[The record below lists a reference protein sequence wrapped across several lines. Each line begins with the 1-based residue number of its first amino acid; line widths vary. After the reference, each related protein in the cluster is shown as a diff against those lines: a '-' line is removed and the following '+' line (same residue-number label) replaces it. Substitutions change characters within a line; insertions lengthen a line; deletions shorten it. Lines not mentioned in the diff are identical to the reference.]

1 MAFTPF
7 DIWEEFGITEH
18 LGGIRATQKLLETS
32 DISAGEW
39 IMDLGCG
46 SGYTAC
52 LAAGKYQ
59 AKLVGVDIN
68 AVSISEARKRV
79 ERQGLNEKVFLVQA
93 DGHNLPFEQGVFDHV
108 LVESMLV
115 FGEPVGISRQLFRVL
130 DSRGSFSANE
140 ITLLRPP
147 ANELSRL
154 LNETMNVQAYD
165 EPGWHQVFSSAG
177 FTNISSKVFPIRV
190 SDQLISHVKT
200 DGLVQYASAVLNGIL
215 NPRMRRVFFT
225 REMLT
230 AGRKFMSHVGYGI
243 YWGRKNN

>member
-1 MAFTPF
+1 MAFTPVE
-7 DIWEEFGITEH
+7 IWEEFGITEH
-18 LGGIRATQKLLETS
+18 LGGIRATQKLLEHS

-52 LAAGKYQ
+52 LAAGNYQ

-68 AVSISEARKRV
+68 AVSISEAMKRV
-79 ERQGLNEKVFLVQA
+79 EREGLTEMVFLVQA
-93 DGHNLPFEQGVFDHV
+93 DGHNLPFEPGAFDHV

-115 FGEPVGISRQLFRVL
+115 FGEPVGIARQLFRVL

-140 ITLLRPP
+140 ITLLKPP
-147 ANELSRL
+147 TNELSRL
-154 LNETMNVQAYD
+154 MNETMKVQAND

-177 FTNISSKVFPIRV
+177 FTNISLEVFPIRL
-190 SDQLISHVKT
+190 SDQLISHIKI
-200 DGLVQYASAVLNGIL
+200 DGLKRYASAVLHGIL

-225 REMLT
+225 RKMLT

-243 YWGRKNN
+243 YWGRKTN